1 MTHHSEPAPAGAHH
15 VEYRDHVG
23 QSRQYI
29 RDIVLGVNDGLVS
42 TFLLVVGVV
51 GGGLATDQVLL
62 TAIAG
67 AIAGSVSMAAGE
79 YLATQSQE
87 EVFDRE
93 IDLEREHIEHF
104 REAEVDQLRGFLGD
118 LGVRDQDLEGATTA
132 LSHDDATLLESMKV
146 FEFAIVDSERR
157 SAFLAMAMSGLLF
170 LVGAAPPTIPFFFGP
185 TPGVGLMWAIGLTSI
200 GLFAVGLAKTRVTDG
215 SPLKSGLQN
224 LVIAGVGGVI
234 AYLVGSLV
242 DGIVG

>member
-1 MTHHSEPAPAGAHH
+1 MTRRIESASTDPHTI
-15 VEYRDHVG
+15 EYRPHVG

-29 RDIVLGVNDGLVS
+29 RDIILGVNDGLVS

-51 GGGLATDQVLL
+51 GGGLDTNQVLL

-93 IDLEREHIEHF
+93 IALEREHIEYF
-104 REAEVDQLRGFLGD
+104 RDSEVEQLRGFVSD
-118 LGVRDQDLEGATTA
+118 LGVRDEDIDNVTTA

-146 FEFAIVDSERR
+146 FEFAIVDRERR
-157 SAFLAMAMSGLLF
+157 SPFFAMASSGLLF
-170 LVGAAPPTIPFFFGP
+170 LLGAAPPTLPFMFAG
-185 TPGVGLMWAIGLTSI
+185 TTGVALAWAVGLTGV
-200 GLFAVGLAKTRVTDG
+200 GLFAVGVAKTRVTDG
-215 SPLKSGLQN
+215 NPVAGGFQN

-234 AYLVGSLV
+234 AYAVGSGV
-242 DGIVG
+242 DATIG